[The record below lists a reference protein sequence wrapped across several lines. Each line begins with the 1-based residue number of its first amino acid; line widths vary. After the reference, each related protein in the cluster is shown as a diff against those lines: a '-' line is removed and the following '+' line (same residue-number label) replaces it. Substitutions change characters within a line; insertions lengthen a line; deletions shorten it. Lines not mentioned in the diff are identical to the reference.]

1 MRDLKAPDAACIR
14 GFEIHMGIIDAMT
27 VMNINAM
34 RWTFHFHAFYIII
47 RSSSRRGRNWC
58 DRDFR
63 ALYTFISIQG
73 TVLWCI
79 YSKGKAHRCG

>member
-34 RWTFHFHAFYIII
+34 RWTFHFHAFYII
-47 RSSSRRGRNWC
+47 
-58 DRDFR
+58 
-63 ALYTFISIQG
+63 
-73 TVLWCI
+73 
-79 YSKGKAHRCG
+79 KGVAAAGAVTGVITIFVPPIPL